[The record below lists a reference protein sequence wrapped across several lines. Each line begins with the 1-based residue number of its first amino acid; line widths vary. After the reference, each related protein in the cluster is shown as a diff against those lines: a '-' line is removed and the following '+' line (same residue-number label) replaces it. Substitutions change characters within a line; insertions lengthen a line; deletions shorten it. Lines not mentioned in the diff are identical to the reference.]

1 MKLRASKKIFY
12 STVALAIAL
21 PLISALVLSAGATFF
36 SILLLFASFATLVFF
51 LFTMGRSQLCVL
63 TIDEQ
68 GVTARYFGKKI
79 GSLRW
84 DEMAEV
90 GVGMQGIGRK
100 GQHFIYFVRY
110 YLNEMER
117 HMIQR
122 MVQNNSALWVE
133 LTKESMEAV
142 TKYYTGYIHQ
152 MELTV

>member
-1 MKLRASKKIFY
+1 MKIRASKRAYY
-12 STVALAIAL
+12 STIALCVAL
-21 PLISALVLSAGATFF
+21 PLLCVLVFSAGASFF
-36 SILLLFASFATLVFF
+36 SIAILISSFASLIFF
-51 LFTMGRSQLCVL
+51 LFTMGRSVLCVL

-68 GVTARYFGKKI
+68 GVTARYLGKKV

-90 GVGMQGIGRK
+90 GVGMQGFGSK
-100 GQHFIYFVRY
+100 GKHYLYFVRY

-133 LTKESMEAV
+133 LTKQSLEAV

-152 MELTV
+152 MELML